1 MNQLINQRNLYFQ
14 GADHASLRL
23 TKYFFKSTSRLFV
36 VMYILQSQTII
47 VMEKYDVLV
56 SKSNHNDLIS

>member
-1 MNQLINQRNLYFQ
+1 MLVQDWLN
-14 GADHASLRL
+14 
-23 TKYFFKSTSRLFV
+23 TFFKSTSRLF

-56 SKSNHNDLIS
+56 SESNHTDLISQKTEFND